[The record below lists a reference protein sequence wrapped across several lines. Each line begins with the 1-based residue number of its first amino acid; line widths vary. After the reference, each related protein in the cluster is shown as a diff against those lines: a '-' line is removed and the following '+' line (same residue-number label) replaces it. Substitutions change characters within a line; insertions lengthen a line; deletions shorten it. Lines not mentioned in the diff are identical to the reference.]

1 MFFFMTEEN
10 KQTQILSTP
19 FSRAYDK
26 NQINDD
32 DEIDVMCAQLRV
44 NAVEAIREYRMGI
57 KPLENLLNGLQMA
70 NKLFRESG
78 WPEVEFNPDLE

>member
-1 MFFFMTEEN
+1 MTEEN

-19 FSRAYDK
+19 FSRAYEK

-32 DEIDVMCAQLRV
+32 DETDVMCAKLRV
-44 NAVEAIREYRMGI
+44 DAVEAIREYRIGV
-57 KPLENLLNGLQMA
+57 KPLANLLHGLQLA
-70 NKLFRESG
+70 NKLFRENG